1 MIDQVKIGIFL
12 KSLRKEKGKTQ
23 EEIAEIFGVSSRS
36 VSRWENGKTMPDLTI
51 LVDLSDYY
59 DVDIKEIIYGERKNE
74 EMEQDTKETV
84 LKIVDYANKKKK
96 RAIIRAIILFVLEIM
111 CGVLTLGLMVIVLQS
126 ECQIS
131 AVFAVIPMIITFA
144 FSVMLIMNAKAYIR
158 DVQSCQK
165 K

>member
-1 MIDQVKIGIFL
+1 M
-12 KSLRKEKGKTQ
+12 
-23 EEIAEIFGVSSRS
+23 
-36 VSRWENGKTMPDLTI
+36 
-51 LVDLSDYY
+51 
-59 DVDIKEIIYGERKNE
+59 
-74 EMEQDTKETV
+74 
-84 LKIVDYANKKKK
+84 
-96 RAIIRAIILFVLEIM
+96 FVLEIM
-111 CGVLTLGLMVIVLQS
+111 CGVLTLGLTVIVLQS